1 LIESDFE
8 KSIKILINDIVK
20 STELQIEK
28 DDVEKI
34 VQKILPNLDELV
46 SKKVKQHFV
55 EIGEFLVKKF
65 DPTL

>member
-1 LIESDFE
+1 MIESEFE

>member
-1 LIESDFE
+1 MRESEFE

-28 DDVEKI
+28 DDIKEI
-34 VQKILPNLDELV
+34 AQKILPDLDELV
-46 SKKVKQHFV
+46 SKKVKQHFN
-55 EIGEFLVKKF
+55 EIGKFLVKKF

>member
-1 LIESDFE
+1 LGESEFE
-8 KSIKILINDIVK
+8 NSIKTLINDIVK

-46 SKKVKQHFV
+46 SKKVKQHFN
-55 EIGEFLVKKF
+55 EIGQFLVKKF
-65 DPTL
+65 DPTS